1 MKIWFDTS
9 VLVAALLREHPAHS
23 SAFPRLKAIYQGY
36 AQGVTN
42 GRTLAELFETLTSL
56 PVEPRIGPRDAQR
69 LIRAIILNRFE
80 IVPESADVLSQAMR
94 MAARRGLEGSAI
106 RDALCLIGAHKAE
119 CEKLLTF
126 NLQNFRSLA
135 PEDPLVACP

>member
-1 MKIWFDTS
+1 VKIWFDTS

-23 SAFPRLKAIYQGY
+23 AAFPRLKAIYQGY

-56 PVEPRIGPRDAQR
+56 PVEPKIGPRDAQR
-69 LIRAIILNRFE
+69 LIRAIILNCFE
-80 IVPESADVLSQAMR
+80 IAPESPEVLSRAMR
-94 MAARRGLEGSAI
+94 MTASRGLDGTAI

-135 PEDPLVACP
+135 PEDPMVACP